1 MGEQSNQ
8 SDNHYEPLGIH
19 LKRLRQKRQ
28 ESLAEVSGAV
38 EIDIE
43 TLAKIEQG
51 KSRPSEDILLLL
63 ISHFG
68 AREDEATKLWEQAG
82 YEQEKVPA
90 TNMINDDLGQAKPM
104 VMVMPTDARI
114 VYTDMVHVMV
124 NNYGVVM
131 NFMQGA
137 GPNNQPLAVA
147 RIGMSREH
155 AESVLSVL
163 QQTLEQSA
171 NTSETKSLPTP
182 HAKPED
188 KKKS

>member
-1 MGEQSNQ
+1 MGNEQTNFSKE
-8 SDNHYEPLGIH
+8 HYKPLGT
-19 LKRLRQKRQ
+19 RLRQLRQTRQ

-43 TLAKIEQG
+43 ALSQIEQG
-51 KSRPSEDILLLL
+51 KFRPSEDILLLL

-68 AREDEATKLWEQAG
+68 AKEDEATKLWELAG
-82 YEQEKVPA
+82 YDQNKVPA
-90 TNMINDDLGQAKPM
+90 ANMINDASGEPKPM
-104 VMVMPTDARI
+104 VMVMPVDARI
-114 VYTDMVHVMV
+114 VYTDMLHVMV

-155 AESVLSVL
+155 AQSVLAVL
-163 QQTLEQSA
+163 QQTLAQASA
-171 NTSETKSLPTP
+171 APQIKALPSPKPKTP
-182 HAKPED
+182 PTTE
-188 KKKS
+188 